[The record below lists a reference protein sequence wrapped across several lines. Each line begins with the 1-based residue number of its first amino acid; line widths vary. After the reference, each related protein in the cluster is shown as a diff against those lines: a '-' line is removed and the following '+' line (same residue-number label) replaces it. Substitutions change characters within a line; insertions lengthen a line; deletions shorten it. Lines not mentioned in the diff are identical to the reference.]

1 MDYCPAIAGGTPVS
15 SRITFLDKSISLHGW
30 DSLIL
35 TTSPPRGIM
44 GLDLCPNWKWLEPR
58 TCLCIWLEKNTC
70 WRWFWCSL
78 TKRLASGTAPCFW
91 YPKSQVMLYFTLIL
105 RVSVDGVVLPME
117 LYMAPLQDGCHRM
130 AFLMVITSLATT
142 FCCCQKILDRTK
154 VCIKTG

>member
-58 TCLCIWLEKNTC
+58 TCLCIWLEKTPVEGD
-70 WRWFWCSL
+70 F
-78 TKRLASGTAPCFW
+78 
-91 YPKSQVMLYFTLIL
+91 
-105 RVSVDGVVLPME
+105 GV
-117 LYMAPLQDGCHRM
+117 A
-130 AFLMVITSLATT
+130 
-142 FCCCQKILDRTK
+142 
-154 VCIKTG
+154 